1 MTLSILYIDSDYVLI
16 DKPAGM
22 LVHRSRIAQD
32 QVFALQ
38 TLRDQIGQLQH
49 VQASQGIEGVSGDLD
64 ILAAKTAHGRACV
77 QVLFVRGARV
87 LGSKTY
93 YPPLKLD
100 EDAGAVLAAG
110 RSPGEHEESLSWV
123 SIPFS
128 SIVSI
133 EARKPD
139 APATIGATLAVLV
152 GAGLLGVT
160 VIAIAFAT
168 SGGFY

>member
-1 MTLSILYIDSDYVLI
+1 MLAHSRWKASVAALLPGFLILGCSTWRPVAPDPESFDAEGRPVRIETSDRGSYTMVAADTQGGELRGTSVEWRYTVEDS
-16 DKPAGM
+16 AAF
-22 LVHRSRIAQD
+22 H
-32 QVFALQ
+32 AL
-38 TLRDQIGQLQH
+38 
-49 VQASQGIEGVSGDLD
+49 
-64 ILAAKTAHGRACV
+64 
-77 QVLFVRGARV
+77 
-87 LGSKTY
+87 LG
-93 YPPLKLD
+93 
-100 EDAGAVLAAG
+100 AG

-139 APATIGATLAVLV
+139 APATVGATLAVLV